1 MSRRLLQRDS
11 REGKKSLRENGKVFE
26 GCLIGGGI
34 VVVSLLQHLT
44 QRQEKYYHL
53 FYRELY
59 FLPLIAAGIWFGLR
73 GAILSS
79 LGITFS
85 YLPIIWREWQGFSSS
100 DFDRILQIIILN
112 ILAVI
117 LGLISDREKA
127 SLNALQKSEA
137 LANLGGAVSGILHD
151 MKTPLIAIGGYARS
165 IKKNL
170 SETDPNQEKLDTI
183 VKETER
189 LDNLTRDILLYAR
202 PVPSNRPPQD
212 LNELVRDC
220 CPLAKESAK
229 KRNIR
234 IEISLSPSMPAV
246 SVDRPA
252 MERTVLNLLLNAI
265 QASPDGGLVTIRTEL
280 KGREALI
287 SIGDEGP
294 GIPAEIRK
302 QIFFPFF
309 TTKKEGT
316 GLGLSIAYKIVKA
329 HGGKIT
335 VTNSSRRGTIFEVHL
350 PLKR

>member
-1 MSRRLLQRDS
+1 VAGIGDLRK
-11 REGKKSLRENGKVFE
+11 EGKSVGKKGKVIK
-26 GCLIGGGI
+26 GCLLGGGI
-34 VVVSLLQHLT
+34 VIVSLLQHLP

-59 FLPLIAAGIWFGLR
+59 FLPIIMAGIWFGLR

-79 LGITFS
+79 FGITLS
-85 YLPIIWREWQGFSSS
+85 YLPIIRHEWQGFSGN

-112 ILAVI
+112 SVAVI

-127 SLNALQKSEA
+127 SVNALQKAET
-137 LANLGGAVSGILHD
+137 LATLGGAVSGILHD

-212 LNELVRDC
+212 LNKLIRDC

-234 IEISLSPSMPAV
+234 IEFSLSPSLPAL
-246 SVDRPA
+246 SMDKA
-252 MERTVLNLLLNAI
+252 ALERTLLNLLMNAV

-280 KGREALI
+280 RGREAVI
-287 SIGDEGP
+287 SIGDEGQ
-294 GIPAEIRK
+294 GIPHEIRK

-335 VTNSSRRGTIFEVHL
+335 VTNNSRKGTIFEVHL